1 MEVLSDDGK
10 VLEVR
15 EIQFHVLIFGI
26 IYRESI
32 RFCSIRE
39 GGFSL
44 ILIMLCVQS
53 LFLPC
58 TTLFQA
64 LR

>member
-1 MEVLSDDGK
+1 MLKVNIFVLGRKTANKNIEVTMEVLSDDGK

-32 RFCSIRE
+32 RFCSI
-39 GGFSL
+39 L
-44 ILIMLCVQS
+44 
-53 LFLPC
+53 
-58 TTLFQA
+58 
-64 LR
+64 

>member
-26 IYRESI
+26 IYREFI
-32 RFCSIRE
+32 RFCSI
-39 GGFSL
+39 L
-44 ILIMLCVQS
+44 
-53 LFLPC
+53 
-58 TTLFQA
+58 
-64 LR
+64 

>member
-39 GGFSL
+39 GGVSL

-53 LFLPC
+53 LLLPC

>member
-15 EIQFHVLIFGI
+15 EIQFRVLIFGI

-32 RFCSIRE
+32 QTIQETRE
-39 GGFSL
+39 
-44 ILIMLCVQS
+44 
-53 LFLPC
+53 
-58 TTLFQA
+58 
-64 LR
+64 